1 MSGIL
6 TEDKKKDID
15 DTVAVLMQLDKNS
28 LLLVKNG
35 AELLKAR
42 QEMES
47 QEKESQEKTA

>member
-1 MSGIL
+1 MAEL
-6 TEDKKKDID
+6 LNEDKRKDIN

-42 QEMES
+42 QEMEV
-47 QEKESQEKTA
+47 QEKTA